1 MSILFW
7 FTWWIVTDA
16 SFDLHGK
23 YDWNISN
30 GYVNFFKK
38 KKVRKARKISNCIP
52 TNINEWNSHKLKQSL
67 AISIMLWSNF
77 HLK

>member
-38 KKVRKARKISNCIP
+38 KKSEKGKKN
-52 TNINEWNSHKLKQSL
+52 
-67 AISIMLWSNF
+67 
-77 HLK
+77 